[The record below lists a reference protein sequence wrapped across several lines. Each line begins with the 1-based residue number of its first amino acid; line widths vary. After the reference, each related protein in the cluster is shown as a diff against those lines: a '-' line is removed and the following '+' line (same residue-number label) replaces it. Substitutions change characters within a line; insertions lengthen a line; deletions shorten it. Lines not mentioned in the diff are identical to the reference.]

1 MGFHQIVI
9 NDALSADPVG
19 ADSSGGPGF
28 FSNLI
33 ESDSGKVTVIR
44 RRSQP
49 QNRFEL
55 NIADR
60 SPVQLS
66 QLRTFFLA
74 RGGSSNGFL
83 LKWPHEHNSTAT
95 GFLLSSGS
103 GTFGSATTSADQL
116 IGTGDGGTV
125 DFQLV
130 KRYTDAAG
138 TLTRNITKPIS
149 GTVKVQSNGVD
160 LTEGADFTVNYATGV
175 VTLASAP
182 TSGHLV
188 KAGFDFYFPVRFGAE
203 TDRQLVEQP
212 GGMMVS
218 RAGGAIELIEDID
231 PPTFDEDVNHGGRK
245 LVTMTA
251 NITLDAFTLLV
262 QLDPQSGSLTA
273 QLPDPANLAGGGTWF
288 VIRNANASNS
298 VDILDEG
305 GSTLA
310 TLAASGGTIEVF
322 NGEDSASPGTAKWL
336 AADLGTT

>member
-1 MGFHQIVI
+1 MPKTPQGTIRSR
-9 NDALSADPVG
+9 NSLSKAS
-19 ADSSGGPGF
+19 A
-28 FSNLI
+28 
-33 ESDSGKVTVIR
+33 TC
-44 RRSQP
+44 
-49 QNRFEL
+49 
-55 NIADR
+55 

-262 QLDPQSGSLTA
+262 QLDPPRLDLRHIKNFIDNFQ
-273 QLPDPANLAGGGTWF
+273 QVAGTQMNIADIFFIFIIAKRAERFLQDHLGKTD
-288 VIRNANASNS
+288 NS
-298 VDILDEG
+298 VQRC
-305 GSTLA
+305 S
-310 TLAASGGTIEVF
+310 
-322 NGEDSASPGTAKWL
+322 
-336 AADLGTT
+336 